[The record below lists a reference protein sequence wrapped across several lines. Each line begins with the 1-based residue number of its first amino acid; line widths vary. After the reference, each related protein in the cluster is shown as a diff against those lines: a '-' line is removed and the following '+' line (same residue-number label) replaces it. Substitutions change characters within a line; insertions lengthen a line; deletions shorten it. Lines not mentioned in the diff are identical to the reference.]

1 MIKTPGRAAP
11 TGRIAATLG
20 EEQGQKVDSFY
31 FQPDLDLIWCLKG
44 QCHEMDIF
52 LKVEQ
57 TSALSVYALMFSISF
72 KSFSLPYT
80 INNFLFESLKIL
92 TNCENAY

>member
-20 EEQGQKVDSFY
+20 EEQGQKVDSFN
-31 FQPDLDLIWCLKG
+31 FQPFLDLKWCFEG

-52 LKVEQ
+52 WKV
-57 TSALSVYALMFSISF
+57 
-72 KSFSLPYT
+72 
-80 INNFLFESLKIL
+80 
-92 TNCENAY
+92 